1 MFGFFTFM
9 VRSQLK
15 KRMQDGCSF
24 ANYKLFLDV
33 TYCPTFQRR
42 EGSVTCNGNLVK
54 FVRSRAK
61 DIHMTWSVA
70 CLPIMVEIGKEMR
83 NIPVFVRQETSFM
96 YFKDA
101 QMIFCASR
109 TIIIIVIIITKATF
123 CSFNSFQHS
132 L

>member
-9 VRSQLK
+9 VRSQFK
-15 KRMQDGCSF
+15 KRMQDGYSF

-33 TYCPTFQRR
+33 TYCSTFQRR

-70 CLPIMVEIGKEMR
+70 CLPLMVEIGKEMTKIENYVMEMSR
-83 NIPVFVRQETSFM
+83 SIPVFVRQETNF
-96 YFKDA
+96 
-101 QMIFCASR
+101 
-109 TIIIIVIIITKATF
+109 
-123 CSFNSFQHS
+123 H
-132 L
+132 